1 MSIKE
6 KMMSKMMDNQFK
18 GMSLEE
24 KKQMMDTMMD
34 KFFSSMSD
42 EEKKEMMS
50 GMMPKMMEQMM
61 GGNSMTGGD
70 SMMGK
75 SPMMGM
81 MSMMM
86 GKGKGSS
93 NSGEEGK
100 MPWDMCKEMMS
111 GFKETANTAKFA
123 TAELRGLFE
132 EWCQQIESEIL
143 TFVREKKSINIA
155 ELAEKFSLS
164 EESIK
169 YLLTRLATKNLLDFK
184 V

>member
-1 MSIKE
+1 ME
-6 KMMSKMMDNQFK
+6 A
-18 GMSLEE
+18 
-24 KKQMMDTMMD
+24 MMD
-34 KFFSSMSD
+34 KFFSSLSD

-50 GMMPKMMEQMM
+50 GMMPKMMKKMM
-61 GGNSMTGGD
+61 GNAS
-70 SMMGK
+70 SMGK

-86 GKGKGSS
+86 DCGKKAAD
-93 NSGEEGK
+93 SGEENK

-123 TAELRGLFE
+123 TPELRGLFE
-132 EWCQQIESEIL
+132 EWCQQIEKEIL
-143 TFVREKKSINIA
+143 NFVKEKNSIKID
-155 ELAEKFSLS
+155 ELTEKFSLS

-169 YLLTRLATKNLLDFK
+169 YLLTRLAKKNLIDFK